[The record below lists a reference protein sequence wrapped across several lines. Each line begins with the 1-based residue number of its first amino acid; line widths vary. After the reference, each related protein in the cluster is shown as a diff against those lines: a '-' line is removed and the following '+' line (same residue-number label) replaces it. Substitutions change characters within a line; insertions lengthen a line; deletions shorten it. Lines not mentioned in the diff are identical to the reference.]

1 MKLTS
6 LKYLLFAL
14 PALGFTACDNIDAD
28 DRFIETEPVI
38 PGRTVLL
45 EDFTG
50 QNCRNCPDA
59 HKEIELIKEQHGD
72 NVIAVSVHAGG
83 FGISVNS
90 TNFETDYVGLMQPEG
105 DEYDSRYNTLQ
116 TWPAGTVNRG
126 STLNSDSWATAVR
139 NALSTEAEI
148 AIDIE
153 AAPSADKSTI
163 EITSTLR
170 PSANLKGR
178 YQLWMTEDNIV
189 ARQRNGSKLIRDYVH
204 NHVFRGAINGTW
216 GEEMTLTSGVHSTLS
231 HSVAV
236 RNNEKERWDVNN
248 LTVVAFFYDETGVL
262 QAAKAKVSDTTESPA
277 E

>member
-189 ARQRNGSKLIRDYVH
+189 ARQRDGSKLIRDYVH

-231 HSVAV
+231 HSVAL

-262 QAAKAKVSDTTESPA
+262 QAAKAKISDTTSPA

>member
-189 ARQRNGSKLIRDYVH
+189 ARQRDGSKLIRDYVH

-262 QAAKAKVSDTTESPA
+262 QAAKAKISDTTSPA

>member
-1 MKLTS
+1 
-6 LKYLLFAL
+6 
-14 PALGFTACDNIDAD
+14 
-28 DRFIETEPVI
+28 
-38 PGRTVLL
+38 
-45 EDFTG
+45 
-50 QNCRNCPDA
+50 
-59 HKEIELIKEQHGD
+59 
-72 NVIAVSVHAGG
+72 
-83 FGISVNS
+83 
-90 TNFETDYVGLMQPEG
+90 MQPEG

-189 ARQRNGSKLIRDYVH
+189 ARQRDGSKLIRDYVH

-262 QAAKAKVSDTTESPA
+262 QAAKAKISDTTSPA